1 VYGSLR
7 SKGASLT
14 VSAKEV
20 GDVQAATCPDLTSY
34 FVFTHEKDTQRPE
47 LSAAKKTG
55 QEILRRC
62 VGYVGSSKAIK
73 VLLFEKTEE
82 LKSGK
87 KVGTL
92 RMHEGPY
99 NKKQIR
105 KKPRPL
111 SRGGHVVSFSSCT
124 EVLKNLKM
132 DGVSSMNE
140 VGVRHSLTIETLV
153 DDKV

>member
-1 VYGSLR
+1 
-7 SKGASLT
+7 
-14 VSAKEV
+14 
-20 GDVQAATCPDLTSY
+20 
-34 FVFTHEKDTQRPE
+34 
-47 LSAAKKTG
+47 
-55 QEILRRC
+55 
-62 VGYVGSSKAIK
+62 
-73 VLLFEKTEE
+73 
-82 LKSGK
+82 
-87 KVGTL
+87 
-92 RMHEGPY
+92 MHEGPY